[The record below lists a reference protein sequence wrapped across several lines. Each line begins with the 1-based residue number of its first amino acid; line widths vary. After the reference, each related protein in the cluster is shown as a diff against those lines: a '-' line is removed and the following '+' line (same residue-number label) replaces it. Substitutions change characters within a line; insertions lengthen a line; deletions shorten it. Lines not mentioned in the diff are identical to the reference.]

1 MMNRPVRFLNLT
13 GLFYSTFA
21 IHKLTMEFSNY
32 TGELAALATAVF
44 WTVTAMAFEVA
55 SKNIGSLAV
64 NMIRLVLAFVFLSVF
79 NLIARGMILPMDAS
93 THAWVW
99 LSVSGLV
106 GFVFGDYF
114 LFRAFAAIS
123 ARIAMLLMTLVPPIT
138 ALIGWMILGESM
150 TMLELAGMFLTV
162 SGIAMAI
169 FSRIGEAGNKK
180 VRLSY
185 PVKGILFA
193 LGGAVGQ
200 AVGLVLSK
208 YGMGDYHAFAATQIR
223 IIAGL
228 VGFAFIVIIL
238 NKGHV
243 IRQALKSK
251 PGMIGTGIGSIFGPF
266 LGVSFSLI
274 AVKYATT
281 GVASTIM
288 AIVPILLIPPALMFF
303 KQKVTWLE
311 ILGAFISVGGVMLF
325 FI

>member
-1 MMNRPVRFLNLT
+1 MDL
-13 GLFYSTFA
+13 
-21 IHKLTMEFSNY
+21 SNY

-44 WTVTAMAFEVA
+44 WTITAMSFEVA

-64 NMIRLVLAFVFLSVF
+64 NMIRLVLAFIFLSVF
-79 NLIARGMILPMDAS
+79 NLIARGMILPLDAS
-93 THAWVW
+93 PHAWVW

-114 LFRAFAAIS
+114 LFRAFATIS
-123 ARIAMLLMTLVPPIT
+123 ARVAMLFMTLVPPIT

-150 TMLELAGMFLTV
+150 SLLEVTGMGMTI
-162 SGIAMAI
+162 SGIALAL
-169 FSRIGEAGNKK
+169 FSRKGEGKNKR

-193 LGGAVGQ
+193 VGGAVGQ

-223 IIAGL
+223 IIAGMI
-228 VGFAFIVIIL
+228 GFAVIIIVL
-238 NKGHV
+238 NKGSV
-243 IRQALKSK
+243 IRKAFKSK
-251 PGMIGTGIGSIFGPF
+251 PGMIGTGIGSVFGPF

-274 AVKYATT
+274 AVKYAST

-288 AIVPILLIPPALMFF
+288 AIVPILIIPPAVLLF
-303 KQKVTWLE
+303 KQKVSWLE
-311 ILGAFISVGGVMLF
+311 FIGAIISVGGVTLF
-325 FI
+325 FV

>member
-1 MMNRPVRFLNLT
+1 MDL
-13 GLFYSTFA
+13 S
-21 IHKLTMEFSNY
+21 SY
-32 TGELAALATAVF
+32 TGELAALATAFF
-44 WTVTAMAFEVA
+44 WTITAMAFEVG
-55 SKNIGSLAV
+55 SKNIGSLAL
-64 NMIRLVLAFVFLSVF
+64 NMIRLILAFIFLSIF
-79 NLIARGMILPMDAS
+79 NLIARGMILPIDAS

-123 ARIAMLLMTLVPPIT
+123 ARIAMLIMTLVPPIT

-150 TMLELAGMFLTV
+150 TLLEVTGMILTI

-169 FSRIGEAGNKK
+169 FSRGGENGKK

-185 PVKGILFA
+185 PLKGILYA
-193 LGGAVGQ
+193 LGGTVGQ

-223 IIAGL
+223 IIAGMI
-228 VGFAFIVIIL
+228 GFAVIIIVL
-238 NKGHV
+238 NKGHL
-243 IRQALKSK
+243 IRKAFKSR
-251 PGMIGTGIGSIFGPF
+251 PGMIGTGIGSVFGPF
-266 LGVSFSLI
+266 LGVSFSLL

-288 AIVPILLIPPALMFF
+288 AIVPILIIPPAILFF

-311 ILGAFISVGGVMLF
+311 ILGAFISVGGVTLF

>member
-1 MMNRPVRFLNLT
+1 
-13 GLFYSTFA
+13 
-21 IHKLTMEFSNY
+21 MELSNY

-44 WTVTAMAFEVA
+44 WTITAMSFEVA

-64 NMIRLVLAFVFLSVF
+64 NMIRLVLAFIFLSVF
-79 NLIARGMILPMDAS
+79 NLIARGMILPLDAS

-99 LSVSGLV
+99 LSISGLV

-123 ARIAMLLMTLVPPIT
+123 ARVAMLIMTLVPPIT

-150 TMLELAGMFLTV
+150 NLLEVTGMLMTI
-162 SGIAMAI
+162 SGIVLAI
-169 FSRIGEAGNKK
+169 FSRKGEGKNKR

-185 PVKGILFA
+185 PIKGILFA

-223 IIAGL
+223 IIAGMI
-228 VGFAFIVIIL
+228 GFALIIIVM
-238 NKGHV
+238 NKGSV
-243 IRQALKSK
+243 IRKAFRSR
-251 PGMIGTGIGSIFGPF
+251 PGMIGTGIGSVFGPF

-274 AVKYATT
+274 AVKYAST

-288 AIVPILLIPPALMFF
+288 AIVPILIIPPAVLLF
-303 KQKVTWLE
+303 KQKVSWLE
-311 ILGAFISVGGVMLF
+311 FIGAIISVGGVTLF
-325 FI
+325 FV

>member
-1 MMNRPVRFLNLT
+1 
-13 GLFYSTFA
+13 
-21 IHKLTMEFSNY
+21 
-32 TGELAALATAVF
+32 
-44 WTVTAMAFEVA
+44 MAFEVG
-55 SKNIGSLAV
+55 SKNIGSLAL
-64 NMIRLVLAFVFLSVF
+64 NMIRLILAFIFLSIF
-79 NLIARGMILPMDAS
+79 NLIARGMILPIDAS

-123 ARIAMLLMTLVPPIT
+123 ARIAMLIMTLVPPIT

-150 TMLELAGMFLTV
+150 TLLEVTGMILTI

-169 FSRIGEAGNKK
+169 FSRGGENGKK

-185 PVKGILFA
+185 PLKGILYA
-193 LGGAVGQ
+193 LGGTVGQ

-223 IIAGL
+223 IIAGMI
-228 VGFAFIVIIL
+228 GFAVIIIVL
-238 NKGHV
+238 NKGHL
-243 IRQALKSK
+243 IRKAFKSR
-251 PGMIGTGIGSIFGPF
+251 PGMIGTGIGSVFGPF
-266 LGVSFSLI
+266 LGVSFSLL

-288 AIVPILLIPPALMFF
+288 AIVPILIIPPAILFF

-311 ILGAFISVGGVMLF
+311 ILGAFISVGGVTLF